1 MKILR
6 MFVLLFALLSAAMLP
21 VQAADG
27 DGVRARL
34 AKPAVLR
41 GQFEQQ
47 KQLQGFR
54 NPLRSSGD
62 FLLLRDRGI
71 AWNTRLP
78 FASST
83 RLTRR
88 KLLATMPDG
97 STQVLVDASASPA
110 MAAVN
115 ALLMALVAGDLDALA
130 TRFTLKEALRADG
143 GWSLTLQP
151 RDTALKQAF
160 SRIVLDGDRYLRGVE
175 IVEPAGDRTR
185 IRFSDLRETPPATRQ
200 EAAQL
205 E

>member
-6 MFVLLFALLSAAMLP
+6 AFVLLFALLSAAMLP

-54 NPLRSSGD
+54 NPLKSSGD

-88 KLLATMPDG
+88 KLLALGLWPKGVPVPD
-97 STQVLVDASASPA
+97 D
-110 MAAVN
+110 
-115 ALLMALVAGDLDALA
+115 
-130 TRFTLKEALRADG
+130 
-143 GWSLTLQP
+143 
-151 RDTALKQAF
+151 
-160 SRIVLDGDRYLRGVE
+160 
-175 IVEPAGDRTR
+175 
-185 IRFSDLRETPPATRQ
+185 
-200 EAAQL
+200 
-205 E
+205 